1 VIAGLEDVALGLGR
15 LVGGVAALGVEAQ
28 RVALNES
35 RRLGVAQRGTRIVET
50 DHVVPAD
57 QTLLPLSESA
67 AAPALVVVL
76 ADGGAA
82 RAAHQRDEVD
92 GAAHVQVAAVPRH
105 AVVLAAAAVAAAL
118 GRHQVRTAV
127 LARHRQTLAT
137 FCNTILKICYNIGYG
152 IS

>member
-1 VIAGLEDVALGLGR
+1 MIAGLEDVALGFGR

-28 RVALNES
+28 RVALDES
-35 RRLGVAQRGTRIVET
+35 RRLGVAQRGTRVVEAG
-50 DHVVPAD
+50 HVIPAD
-57 QTLLPLSESA
+57 ETLLPLSKAA

-82 RAAHQRDEVD
+82 RAAHQRDEID

-137 FCNTILKICYNIGYG
+137 FCNTNSWFCCRK
-152 IS
+152 